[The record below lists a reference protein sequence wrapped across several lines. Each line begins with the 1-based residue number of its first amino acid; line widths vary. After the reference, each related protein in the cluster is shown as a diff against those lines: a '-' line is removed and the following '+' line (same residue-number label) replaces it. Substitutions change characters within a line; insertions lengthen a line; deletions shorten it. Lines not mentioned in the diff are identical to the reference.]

1 MEIARTSSD
10 PTRKRRAL
18 RAACLVACLIGWSA
32 SGAATP
38 SALQDGERSRLPGL
52 ELATGDYTV
61 EIADLMGSGEES
73 PDAQVPY
80 LFLTPRVANILEN
93 VFGDTR
99 FDAVDVADA
108 ESSDDGKDE
117 APTTGPVAE
126 NVEAERPLSPEAPS
140 LDNSAILPR
149 FQRQMYRTDI

>member
-18 RAACLVACLIGWSA
+18 RAACLVACLTGWSV

-38 SALQDGERSRLPGL
+38 SALQDDERYHLPGL
-52 ELATGDYTV
+52 ELTTGDYTV
-61 EIADLMGSGEES
+61 EVADLIGSGDES

-80 LFLTPRVANILEN
+80 LFLTPRVATILEN

-99 FDAVDVADA
+99 FDAVDVAGA
-108 ESSDDGKDE
+108 ESSGDGNEE

-126 NVEAERPLSPEAPS
+126 NVEAEPPLSPEGPS
-140 LDNSAILPR
+140 LDNAAILPR